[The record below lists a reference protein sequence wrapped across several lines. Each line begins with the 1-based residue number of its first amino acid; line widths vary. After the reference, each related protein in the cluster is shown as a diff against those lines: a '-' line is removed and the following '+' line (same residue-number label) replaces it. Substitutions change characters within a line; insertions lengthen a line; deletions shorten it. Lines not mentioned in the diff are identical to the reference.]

1 MSFNLLSFPSYISF
15 IIHPISYFI
24 INFFHHSFS
33 SCISSLVIILHA
45 TGASQAGVCPVV
57 QCKGPDIWQRAGTPM
72 LELLVV
78 VVALLPVATGVL
90 VIPSNHL
97 SSKALQMR
105 THTIQ
110 LLVFRSSG
118 SSLWK
123 FHKCCRKVDEDA
135 HTLCLADMT
144 TIFQ

>member
-1 MSFNLLSFPSYISF
+1 MSFNLLSFPRYISF

-78 VVALLPVATGVL
+78 AVLPVATGVL

-105 THTIQ
+105 
-110 LLVFRSSG
+110 SSG

-123 FHKCCRKVDEDA
+123 FHKFCRKVDEDA